1 LGTHVVPPGFHE
13 NASGS
18 SIFLNPSS
26 ESDPEEPQDLAAP
39 DDSPTLTIRHSNGNI
54 VNASKKVRKAK
65 DKSRWKTLRD
75 FVDERTIEDALETI
89 ESERN
94 RLEVSQQY

>member
-1 LGTHVVPPGFHE
+1 M
-13 NASGS
+13 S
-18 SIFLNPSS
+18 
-26 ESDPEEPQDLAAP
+26 
-39 DDSPTLTIRHSNGNI
+39 
-54 VNASKKVRKAK
+54 ASKKFRKAK

-94 RLEVSQQY
+94 RLEVS